1 MRTDSKKITQEY
13 LMQRAWKP
21 GLWRENQ
28 ICRTQSLKTMSQ
40 NGEGN
45 DGADSSF
52 DEKLKPWIYFCWRS
66 QGKLKFTG
74 GRRGRER
81 YILRSSN
88 VKISQKK
95 TFGLRWDSIMLWT
108 YIFNRGK
115 GFQNLENTRE
125 KNFWVGTLWWERSR
139 RRDDQRKMSWD
150 NGIRCFTHLKYA

>member
-1 MRTDSKKITQEY
+1 MIFPSKYLGVSIKRKKKAVNLQGHEISNHESYSSIASYDFTETRTDSKKITQEY

-95 TFGLRWDSIMLWT
+95 TFGCDEIPLCYEPTFLT
-108 YIFNRGK
+108 G
-115 GFQNLENTRE
+115 E
-125 KNFWVGTLWWERSR
+125 KVFKT
-139 RRDDQRKMSWD
+139 
-150 NGIRCFTHLKYA
+150 